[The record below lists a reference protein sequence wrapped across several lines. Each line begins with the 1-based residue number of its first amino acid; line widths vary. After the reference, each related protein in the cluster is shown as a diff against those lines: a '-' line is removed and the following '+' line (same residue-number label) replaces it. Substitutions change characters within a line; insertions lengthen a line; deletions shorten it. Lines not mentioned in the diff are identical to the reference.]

1 MGPITRLR
9 ASWVNNNFKG
19 LMGPRTRLKNAS
31 RGESKVKGLMGP
43 TTRFMALWGQEKGSG
58 LHRATNKVKAA

>member
-1 MGPITRLR
+1 MVPRTRLR

-43 TTRFMALWGQEKGSG
+43 TTRFMALWGQEKG
-58 LHRATNKVKAA
+58 